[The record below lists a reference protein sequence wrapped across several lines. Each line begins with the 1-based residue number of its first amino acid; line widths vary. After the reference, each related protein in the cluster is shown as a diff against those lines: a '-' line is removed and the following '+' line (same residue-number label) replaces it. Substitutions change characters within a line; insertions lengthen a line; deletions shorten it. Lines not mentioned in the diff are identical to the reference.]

1 MGRRGHPVARVASPP
16 MAVTHGQ
23 IASPA
28 LVDRLREAGGVM
40 VMRDGHPVAANFG
53 STATEVA
60 VCVKRVGLAVRSDL
74 AVLDVTGAE
83 PWFASLLAEP
93 LGQSVPSQGR
103 ARRIAGTW
111 CCRVASDRAVV
122 VGPWDATAPWTQLA
136 SDSADARAVLT
147 LVGPRAHQVLADV
160 GLQNDLEIEGLREG
174 WFADSPTLL
183 LRESADRYLLV
194 VDAEQAGEAW
204 RALLDAGRSLGL
216 SMVGADA
223 LARLA
228 AAPAPG
234 IF

>member
-1 MGRRGHPVARVASPP
+1 MGRRGRPGPRVASSP

-28 LVDRLREAGGVM
+28 LVDRLRRAGGVM
-40 VMRDGHPVAANFG
+40 VMRDGRPVAAHFG

-83 PWFASLLAEP
+83 PWLAPSLADA
-93 LGQSVPSQGR
+93 LGQAAPSQGR
-103 ARRIAGTW
+103 ARQIAGTW
-111 CCRVASDRAVV
+111 CCRVASDRTVV
-122 VGPWDATAPWTQLA
+122 VGPRSAIAGIAGDHP
-136 SDSADARAVLT
+136 DSKTVLT
-147 LVGPRAHQVLADV
+147 LVGPLVGQVLADV
-160 GLQNDLEIEGLREG
+160 GLHNDLEIEGIREG
-174 WFADSPTLL
+174 WFADSPALL

-204 RALLDAGRSLGL
+204 RELLDAGRSLGL

>member
-1 MGRRGHPVARVASPP
+1 MGRRAREEPALASSP
-16 MAVTHGQ
+16 MAVAYGQ

-28 LVDRLREAGGVM
+28 LVDRLRQAGGMM
-40 VMRDGHPVAANFG
+40 VMRDGHEVAAHFG

-74 AVLDVTGAE
+74 AAIDVAVAE
-83 PWFASLLAEP
+83 SW
-93 LGQSVPSQGR
+93 LGHPVPSPGR

-111 CCRVASDRAVV
+111 CCRVASERAIV
-122 VGPWDATAPWTQLA
+122 VGPW
-136 SDSADARAVLT
+136 SAIADVAGARTGTKTVLT
-147 LVGPRAHQVLADV
+147 LVGPRVSRVLADV
-160 GLQNDLEIEGLREG
+160 GLHNDLEIEGVREG

-194 VDAEQAGEAW
+194 VDAEQADDAW

-216 SMVGADA
+216 SMVGTEA
-223 LARLA
+223 LERLA
-228 AAPAPG
+228 AAPAAS

>member
-1 MGRRGHPVARVASPP
+1 MGRRDRACPRVASRP
-16 MAVTHGQ
+16 MAVAHGQ

-28 LVDRLREAGGVM
+28 LVDRLRRAGGVM
-40 VMRDGHPVAANFG
+40 VMRDGHPVAAHFG

-83 PWFASLLAEP
+83 PWLAP
-93 LGQSVPSQGR
+93 FLADALGQAVPSQGR
-103 ARRIAGTW
+103 ARQIAGTW

-122 VGPWDATAPWTQLA
+122 VGPWSTIARCTQLPG
-136 SDSADARAVLT
+136 DRMDARTALT
-147 LVGPRAHQVLADV
+147 LVGPRVSRVLADV

-174 WFADSPTLL
+174 WFADSPTVL
-183 LRESADRYLLV
+183 LRESGDRYLLV
-194 VDAEQAGEAW
+194 VDAEQAGDAW
-204 RALLDAGRSLGL
+204 RELLDAGRSLGL

>member
-1 MGRRGHPVARVASPP
+1 MGRRGGAHARVASRP

-28 LVDRLREAGGVM
+28 LVDHVRKAGGVM
-40 VMRDGHPVAANFG
+40 VMRDGHQVAAHYG

-74 AVLDVTGAE
+74 AAIELLGAE
-83 PWFASLLAEP
+83 SW
-93 LGQSVPSQGR
+93 LGHPVPSQGR
-103 ARRIAGTW
+103 ARQIAGTW
-111 CCRVASDRAVV
+111 CCRVASDRVVV
-122 VGPWDATAPWTQLA
+122 VGPRSALGTDHPDAKT
-136 SDSADARAVLT
+136 VLT
-147 LVGPRAHQVLADV
+147 LVGPRVSRVLADV
-160 GLQNDLEIEGLREG
+160 GLQNDLEIEGLRLG

-204 RALLDAGRSLGL
+204 RELLDAGRSLGL
-216 SMVGADA
+216 SMVGTEA
-223 LARLA
+223 LERLA
-228 AAPAPG
+228 AAPTAG

>member
-1 MGRRGHPVARVASPP
+1 
-16 MAVTHGQ
+16 MAVTQGQ
-23 IASPA
+23 LASPT
-28 LVDRLREAGGVM
+28 LSDRLRKAGGVM
-40 VMRDGHPVAANFG
+40 VTRDGHQVAAHFG

-74 AVLDVTGAE
+74 AAPDVVGAE
-83 PWFASLLAEP
+83 SW
-93 LGQSVPSQGR
+93 LGHEVPSPGR

-111 CCRVASDRAVV
+111 CCRVASERVVV
-122 VGPWDATAPWTQLA
+122 VGPWSAIAQA
-136 SDSADARAVLT
+136 AGDSRDRAVLT

-160 GLQNDLEIEGLREG
+160 GLHNDLELEGVREG

-194 VDAEQAGEAW
+194 VDAEQADEAW
-204 RALLDAGRSLGL
+204 RLLLDAGRSLGL
-216 SMVGADA
+216 SMVGAEA

-228 AAPAPG
+228 AAPTAG

>member
-1 MGRRGHPVARVASPP
+1 
-16 MAVTHGQ
+16 MAVAHGQ

-28 LVDRLREAGGVM
+28 LVDRLRLAGGVM
-40 VMRDGHPVAANFG
+40 VMRDGHAVAAHFG

-74 AVLDVTGAE
+74 AVLDLAPDE
-83 PWFASLLAEP
+83 PWLAP
-93 LGQSVPSQGR
+93 FQPVPSQGR
-103 ARRIAGTW
+103 ARRTAGTW
-111 CCRVASDRAVV
+111 CCRVASDRTVV
-122 VGPWDATAPWTQLA
+122 IGRRTQLPRDRT
-136 SDSADARAVLT
+136 SARAVLT

-160 GLQNDLEIEGLREG
+160 GLHNGLEIEGLREG
-174 WFADSPTLL
+174 WFADTPTLL

-194 VDAEQAGEAW
+194 VDAEQAGDAW
-204 RALLDAGRSLGL
+204 RELLDAGRSLGL

>member
-1 MGRRGHPVARVASPP
+1 MGRRDRPGPRVASSP
-16 MAVTHGQ
+16 MAVTYGQ
-23 IASPA
+23 IASPE
-28 LVDRLREAGGVM
+28 LVDRLEQAGGVM
-40 VMRDGHPVAANFG
+40 VMRDGHPVAAHFG

-83 PWFASLLAEP
+83 PRLAAFLADA
-93 LGQSVPSQGR
+93 LGQSVPSPGR
-103 ARRIAGTW
+103 ARQIAGTW

-122 VGPWDATAPWTQLA
+122 VGPWSTIARWTQLPG
-136 SDSADARAVLT
+136 DGTNERAALT
-147 LVGPRAHQVLADV
+147 LVGPRVSQVLADV

-194 VDAEQAGEAW
+194 VDAEQAGGAW
-204 RALLDAGRSLGL
+204 RELLDAGRSLGL